1 MTETLNPILPD
12 IPTGQFATSYDDFD
26 LLRA

>member
-1 MTETLNPILPD
+1 MTETLNPILPN
-12 IPTGQFATSYDDFD
+12 IPTGPFATSHADFD

>member
-12 IPTGQFATSYDDFD
+12 IPTGLFATSHADFD
-26 LLRA
+26 LLRE